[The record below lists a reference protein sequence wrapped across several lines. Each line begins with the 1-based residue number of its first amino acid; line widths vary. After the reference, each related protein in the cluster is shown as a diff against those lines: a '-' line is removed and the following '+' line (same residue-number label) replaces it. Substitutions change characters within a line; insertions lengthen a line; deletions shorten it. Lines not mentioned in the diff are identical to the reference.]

1 MKDPIKIKSFSLS
14 IGITDRQAGMISF
27 EKGKGKGKKKNDEKK
42 SLDGPGVSGGGKKKD
57 LRLKNRSSL
66 MELHVFPF
74 FSSRREAARLVDD
87 ADRDR
92 SLLCRRLLIVFVE
105 NEFHSNGKGGK
116 KCKRADRKDFRTYK
130 HDDIC
135 SSQF

>member
-1 MKDPIKIKSFSLS
+1 
-14 IGITDRQAGMISF
+14 
-27 EKGKGKGKKKNDEKK
+27 
-42 SLDGPGVSGGGKKKD
+42 
-57 LRLKNRSSL
+57 

-116 KCKRADRKDFRTYK
+116 NAKGQIEKISGPINMTIFVVPNFSCQ
-130 HDDIC
+130 IC
-135 SSQF
+135 LEKGRESQGKWKKSIE

>member
-1 MKDPIKIKSFSLS
+1 
-14 IGITDRQAGMISF
+14 
-27 EKGKGKGKKKNDEKK
+27 
-42 SLDGPGVSGGGKKKD
+42 
-57 LRLKNRSSL
+57 

-105 NEFHSNGKGGK
+105 NEFHSYGKGGK

-130 HDDIC
+130 HDDI
-135 SSQF
+135 